1 MKEKYNVVISERQA
15 VPRSKRMREAGQ
27 SASSAAVLVS
37 GSSDTN
43 NGGNGHT
50 HTNLADLERI
60 GLDTEGYQTIRV
72 GNLDE
77 ETGEVIV
84 THEKVKAGYADKAAM
99 ADKADYADKAGISH
113 DLDQDSPVNERFLN
127 KTKADQTKY
136 HLGVGGL
143 TSKDLIQANNGLVI
157 RKQEIVEEPVPMS
170 MSLTSYGD
178 HLTEET
184 EDSLIEEINTVSP
197 GSAATLGELTNVA
210 DDADDTS
217 ETNDILVRNAGT
229 EEWSVNSTLLSQ
241 VSQLMTKVFPF
252 TLNLSGGGTYE
263 KGSVQTVTLS
273 WTYDRSIES
282 QTVNNEALDTTVRS
296 KQYPGVTTDTEY
308 TLNAISGG
316 QSYTK
321 SVAAKFRLKKYYGV
335 SPNKTIT
342 NEEILTLT
350 SAWAER
356 PQASTI
362 FNCTGGKYPYYI
374 LPTSITAG
382 IQFWIGGLRNTDWTE
397 ETKSITNAYGY
408 TENYTIYRL
417 NNTQTGVLNIEIR

>member
-27 SASSAAVLVS
+27 SASLAAVLVS
-37 GSSDTN
+37 GSSDN
-43 NGGNGHT
+43 NNTGNGHT
-50 HTNLADLERI
+50 HANLADLERI
-60 GLDTEGYQTIRV
+60 GFDTEGYQTVRT
-72 GNLDE
+72 GNVDE

-99 ADKADYADKAGISH
+99 ADKADYADKAGIAH
-113 DLDQDSPVNERFLN
+113 DLDEDTPVNERFLN

-143 TSKDLIQANNGLVI
+143 TSKDLIEANNGLVI
-157 RKQEIVEEPVPMS
+157 RKQEIAEEPVPMS
-170 MSLTSYGD
+170 MSLTGYDD
-178 HLTEET
+178 HLIEET
-184 EDSLIEEINTVSP
+184 EDSLIEEINIVSP
-197 GSAATLGELTNVA
+197 GSVATLGELTNVS

-217 ETNDILVRNAGT
+217 ETNDILVRNAGSD
-229 EEWSVNSTLLSQ
+229 EWSVNSTLLSQ

-263 KGSVQTVTLS
+263 KGSVQTVILS
-273 WTYDRSIES
+273 WTYDRTIES
-282 QTVNNEALDTTVRS
+282 QSVNNETLDITVRS
-296 KQYPGVTTDTEY
+296 KQYPGVTADKSY
-308 TLNAISGG
+308 TLNATSGG

-321 SVAAKFRLKKYYGV
+321 SVAAQFKLKKYYGV
-335 SPNKTIT
+335 SANKVIT

-350 SAWAER
+350 NSWAER
-356 PQASTI
+356 PQASTV
-362 FNCTGGKYPYYI
+362 FNCTGGRYPYYI
-374 LPTSITAG
+374 LPTSMTSG

-397 ETKSITNAYGY
+397 ETTGITNAYGY

-417 NNTQTGVLNIEIR
+417 NNIQTGVLNIEVR

>member
-1 MKEKYNVVISERQA
+1 MKEKYNVVISERKA

-43 NGGNGHT
+43 NGGSGHT
-50 HTNLADLERI
+50 HINLADLERI
-60 GLDTEGYQTIRV
+60 SFDTEGYQTIRV

-77 ETGEVIV
+77 ETGEVIM

-113 DLDQDSPVNERFLN
+113 DLDEDSPVNERFLN
-127 KTKADQTKY
+127 KTKADRTNY

-143 TSKDLIQANNGLVI
+143 TSKDLIEANNGLVI

-170 MSLTSYGD
+170 MSIMNYED
-178 HLTEET
+178 HLTEES
-184 EDSLIEEINTVSP
+184 EDSLVEELNVTP
-197 GSAATLGELTNVA
+197 GSATTLGELTNVSG
-210 DDADDTS
+210 DADDTS
-217 ETNDILVRNAGT
+217 ETNDILVRNAGS
-229 EEWSVNSTLLSQ
+229 EEWSINSTLLSQ

-263 KGSVQTVTLS
+263 KGSTQTVTLS

-282 QTVNNEALDTTVRS
+282 QSVNNEALDNAVRT
-296 KQYPGVTTDTEY
+296 KQYPGVSIDTNY

-321 SVAAKFRLKKYYGV
+321 SVAAQFKLKKYYGV
-335 SPNKTIT
+335 SANKAIT
-342 NEEILTLT
+342 NEEIITLT
-350 SAWAER
+350 GSWAER
-356 PQASTI
+356 TQASTV

-374 LPTSITAG
+374 LPASMTPG

-417 NNTQTGVLNIEIR
+417 NSIQTGVLNIEVK